1 MIDHIK
7 ISSAKMLL
15 FGTVLAF
22 LSSCI
27 GSGTK
32 TGSDVV
38 PEQDKVELNSLSRF
52 EMIDE
57 IKSET
62 PGKAE
67 LLEYALYTDSVYT
80 EEALKDALMDL
91 YSRNC
96 NKDVFDSHD
105 RATVVGAYLFT
116 SLKTYED
123 KSNWIAM
130 LIKGPIDS
138 EPYVSYNSF
147 KVKAL
152 SGQSDQMK
160 SLDEIELEKLNR

>member
-1 MIDHIK
+1 
-7 ISSAKMLL
+7 
-15 FGTVLAF
+15 
-22 LSSCI
+22 
-27 GSGTK
+27 
-32 TGSDVV
+32 
-38 PEQDKVELNSLSRF
+38 
-52 EMIDE
+52 MIDE

-62 PGKAE
+62 PGKAQ

-91 YSRNC
+91 YRRNC

-130 LIKGPIDS
+130 LIKGPSDS
-138 EPYVSYNSF
+138 EPNVSYNSF

-160 SLDEIELEKLNR
+160 SKDEIELEKLIRYLGKRGLELWSFCAKLLQVEQVKLDPEISA